1 MVKFIK
7 RYGIIICFVLMVLV
21 GIPADYSRAT
31 EKDNTSS
38 SIDMQAYYNFQ
49 EEISKLSSVSELG
62 DIQIPN
68 EMSSEQS
75 LSALQTS
82 LNKTNEYEKFIL
94 KRLIVSEDE
103 SFNTYGAYKDISGYL
118 DYHILCYNSIE
129 ETMCA
134 YNSLLDDGIN
144 VAPDEI
150 VKTASVEESETNN
163 VSAQTTYNYSS
174 WGGDA
179 MEIDGYRDY
188 LESSGSNSNQV
199 VVAVLDTGI
208 NTAHNAFIDRFLY
221 DENGKIVGDSYY
233 DTKYTYS
240 GYRFEDDK
248 GHGTHVSGIIC
259 DLTSINVKILP
270 MKVMDSSGSGG
281 MAYILDA
288 LSEVDVEYSA
298 KYDIACV
305 NMSLGGGASASS
317 FALFSDAIMSL
328 KSKGIL
334 TVVGAG
340 NDSVDCSDYAPATV
354 DSAITVSAL
363 KMYNDEIVFEDG
375 YSNYGE
381 PVDVSAPGTNI
392 RSAYIASSALGASLS
407 SAKTITKLLDGT
419 SMATPHV
426 SGLVALLCTDNKY
439 WLNGRPQY
447 TANMVEDRL
456 KDCTVDLGELGKD
469 IYYGYGAVNLANY
482 DKERSIETLSF
493 SVDGS
498 SLGSDRYH
506 NIYIDESSQLTVT
519 CSDSSYEIYYNTSG
533 GRYLNNF
540 TTKYASNLVVN
551 TTTQYCFVGKKTVG
565 GVVYYTEIYSVMVTD
580 TTPSSTS
587 EYFTINSSG
596 VITGYLGALTTI
608 VVPNEINGIIP
619 KEIGT
624 DVFANNQYV
633 QSVTLPDTITDIGK
647 SAFENCINLEY
658 LYAKN
663 VVYLGDCSFANC
675 DKISFITSDYPSE
688 DDDQGVFLPNLIECY
703 ASFVDCDGLK
713 TVELS
718 SLKYCEYKMFY
729 GCDSLL
735 SCYIPGVE
743 EVYGNAFTYCLSLE
757 TITFGDELK
766 KISGNPFVNTEKLKE
781 IIVGSGNSLFYSDDC
796 ALYGVRE
803 TDSTTAELIYH
814 YSGVEEGS
822 CEIPETVMINNKNYP
837 VVGTREFCF
846 RGSTFE
852 TLTIPESLSDIGAQ
866 VVFNTHI
873 VNLNINVKNPNKNAY
888 KYTEYIPPW
897 TYVTTEHLTI
907 GANVNVIPE
916 GYFYGLRAGCL
927 EIDSLNT
934 KFEPNSLHMG
944 YSHGVIYNES
954 KTEVFINVPTSSS
967 ISDSW
972 YQNFFQAI
980 SHSSYI
986 LRFKSTI
993 PLDNLEK
1000 YSSDFQYYK
1009 KVGDYY
1015 YYSSYDTSSYKDTTY
1030 YSVTLTNN
1038 VNGAYGL
1045 EAGVYT
1051 MASGTSHDFGFSL
1064 KTGYDIS
1071 YIEVDGVKLS
1081 DTELN
1086 LIKNNGY
1093 YEFYRIDS
1101 DHTMHVEFVKKEFV
1115 IRSFSTETDYGN
1127 IYLLK
1132 NGEKQKRLSMSF
1144 NAGESATYVFET
1156 NAGKIFDKIMVDGVE
1171 LNSAQFE
1178 NAKANGYTFTN
1189 INANHEI
1196 IAYFI
1201 PDLPTYTIDID
1212 VVHCRG
1218 ESGNNFGSVT
1228 PVTAE
1233 IKEGDNQ
1240 TFIFTPKNNCYL
1252 EYVKLDGVLIDFD
1265 ELSKGSGEI
1274 YSYTIN
1280 NVTSDHTL
1288 EVGFAKYQTI
1298 QIFTYALPEGASDV
1312 SSAKPLEEFLY
1323 RYKYDEIVKNFIP
1336 QYEGMDL
1343 CFGYVWNRSDSV
1355 REDYVEM
1362 PLEEIEN
1369 INKSLSIKVDLSFK
1383 LYYEEKPF
1391 EINISSSTGVGITP
1405 YGNNPVSSGGSLTLT
1420 INVGDGYEISYIEID
1435 DHKLTLEEIEEI
1447 INNSYQYTFDNVYDD
1462 HSFYVEFKKKTYTIT
1477 SGVIGNSGSISP
1489 DGNNEFEHG
1498 DNVTY
1503 TFTPNTGYKIKSII
1517 VDNNVLEGTYL
1528 QDVVNSKTYTFTNVT
1543 SAHSIYVE
1551 FEIKTYVITSSV
1563 SRGEGTINPL
1573 GNTTVVYGGSQKYTF
1588 EPSEGFEINTIIV
1601 NGVDLAGTVLSQAIE
1616 NGYYIFENITSDG
1629 NSISVTFSRLTF
1641 TIRVSI
1647 DGVGRV
1653 NPSDPQVVEYGG
1665 NSPLYRF
1672 EPENGYEVRLIKV
1685 GDKELEGQELIDAVE
1700 NGLQLQDIKQNYSIT
1715 AVFRKIDEY
1724 TISSS
1729 VNSATYGSI
1738 TPSGV
1743 VSVQRGGEKS
1753 YTIKINEAKYYIAR
1767 IEIDKGLATAREI
1780 TDEAEISEIL
1790 ENGYTFSNITSN
1802 HSIYIVFAIKQFK
1815 ITVDCVGGGTI
1826 SPIGS
1831 TKVDYGGSSLKY
1843 TFSPDINYKVGVIKV
1858 DGESLVGNA
1867 LNNAITNG
1875 YQFVNV
1881 QSHHTIEVEFVLK
1894 TEYKINATAGNGGT
1908 ISPSGQSQVYE
1919 GGSLVYTIK
1928 TNTGYYVSAFSV
1940 DGTSLVGQ
1948 LASYQVTDGVY
1959 EYVFD
1964 NVLSNHAIDVR
1975 FAKYTYEIVI
1985 YVGENGSLWG
1995 SDDDYVTT
2003 TVEYGDDI
2011 TYEFKPNVGYEIGQ
2025 VIINGARLSQTSPS
2039 TYSDMVTN
2047 NKYTFNSV
2055 TSNQT
2060 MSVEFAIKTYSVTVL
2075 VSGNAN
2081 VYISNN
2087 NYLKTIS
2094 ETITHGQASSLFKL
2108 QTTSEYAVLRKVTI
2122 NNDEYTNDTNSE
2134 FITNILTSGYKIDSV
2149 TEDYEIQINF
2159 VEREKYVFLITASC
2173 GSNGGITPNGEVYVT
2188 EKESQTF
2195 KITPANGHY
2204 IASVIIDRGLAT
2216 ETEITDINELTQIF
2230 ENGYIFDSVES
2241 HHSIHVTFAIKTF
2254 AITLTVVGDNGHI
2267 EKSGS
2272 NDELI
2277 TISETVNYGQSSST
2291 YWLVPNQD
2299 YQLAQVMRNNVPY
2312 DTTSIQEFRDIGFIL
2327 RGVSTNYTIYIFF
2340 GEKPKYKITTTVGAG
2355 GTISPMNTMVTE
2367 GASQTFTF
2375 SPYEGYAVS
2384 SIKIDG
2390 KALTGD
2396 ALSNA
2401 KNSLSYTFTNVVKKR
2416 NIEVMFYPL
2425 SYTVQV
2431 QIGMNG
2437 TVEYDGETIV
2447 GGSTLSLIMLH
2458 GSNVLPIK
2466 MVPNKYYD
2474 VSSIILN
2481 GAGLVGDE
2489 LTSSINEGLTIKNVI
2504 SNQTVIVQFVRKQ
2517 VEISSSASAGGIVN
2531 PLGETLINMGEDIT
2545 FNIVANNGYM
2555 IDTIL
2560 IDGEPI
2566 EVDYVEQQYTFN
2578 CVEEAHTIDA
2588 TFKPREYKFKLETNG
2603 HGDIVSLDTDDV
2615 ITHGE
2620 TIVFTFIAH
2629 DACWLEKLIIDDVE
2643 YSDELDVFVENG
2655 YTFAYIDAEHSITA
2669 VFGRTEYF
2677 IQVEVDGQGTAVI
2690 KGGNKIGHG
2699 ETLVLVLTPMA
2710 GYEVESVMVGEDV
2723 LNIIDNT
2730 VTIENI
2736 TSEFVIKVKFKQ
2748 LPKTIEVFDVSIP
2761 NNTLKIVAICAGVC
2775 VAFIVLG
2782 VIIRKAIKS
2791 RFM

>member
-1 MVKFIK
+1 
-7 RYGIIICFVLMVLV
+7 MVLV

-49 EEISKLSSVSELG
+49 EEIGKLSSVSELG

-75 LSALQTS
+75 LSVPETS

-129 ETMCA
+129 ETLCA

-150 VKTASVEESETNN
+150 VKTASVEECETNN

-221 DENGKIVGDSYY
+221 DENGKIVGDSYC
-233 DTKYTYS
+233 DTTYTYS
-240 GYRFEDDK
+240 GYRFEDDD

-259 DLTSINVKILP
+259 DLTSNNVKILP
-270 MKVMDSSGSGG
+270 MRVLGTDGSGYSTDII
-281 MAYILDA
+281 AA
-288 LSEVDVEYSA
+288 LAKVDVEYSA
-298 KYDIACV
+298 KYNIACV
-305 NMSLGGGASASS
+305 NMSLGGGASASTYVTYVDTM
-317 FALFSDAIMSL
+317 FSL
-328 KSKGIL
+328 KSKGVL
-334 TVVGAG
+334 TVVAAG
-340 NDSVDCSDYAPATV
+340 NASTDCSDTLPAA
-354 DSAITVSAL
+354 SEPAITVSAL
-363 KMYNDEIVFEDG
+363 KRDEGELLFDDS
-375 YSNYGE
+375 YSNYGD
-381 PVDVSAPGTNI
+381 PVDVAAPGSSI
-392 RSAYIASSALGASLS
+392 ESAYIASSAGECPAVSATASLS
-407 SAKTITKLLDGT
+407 GT

-426 SGLVALLCTDNKY
+426 SGAVALLCSDIMY
-439 WLNGRPQY
+439 WVDGVPQY
-447 TANMVEDRL
+447 SASTIESVLKANAL
-456 KDCTVDLGELGKD
+456 DLGVCGKD
-469 IYYGYGAVNLANY
+469 INYGYGAVNLVNY
-482 DKERSIETLSF
+482 DKKKTSETLSF
-493 SVDGS
+493 NLDGI
-498 SLGSDRYH
+498 SLGSGR
-506 NIYIDESSQLTVT
+506 NLSAEIDLSSQLSVS
-519 CSDSSYEIYYNTSG
+519 CSDESYTIYYNTDDGRKLSSFSKIYSSPLTINKTQ
-533 GRYLNNF
+533 RYL
-540 TTKYASNLVVN
+540 
-551 TTTQYCFVGKKTVG
+551 FVAQKTEG
-565 GVVYYTEIYSVMVTD
+565 GVTYYTELYLISFTD
-580 TTPSSTS
+580 ITPVSTS
-587 EYFTINSSG
+587 EYFTINRSG
-596 VITGYLGALTTI
+596 VITGYVGQLEKVEI
-608 VVPNEINGIIP
+608 PSVINGIVAKGIGP
-619 KEIGT
+619 KLFENDLKIKSIVFPDSITEIGDKAFQGCTSLEYLYGPAVTFIGSYSFQNCDSIPFINSDAPGENTAGFYLPKLTQLQPAAFRKCDGIQTVELPLATSVPASVFAHCSALVSCELPAVSSIYT
-624 DVFANNQYV
+624 DSFGYCDNLKTLTFGDSLQIYKNQAVYDTPKLENITIGANNQYFY
-633 QSVTLPDTITDIGK
+633 SDGRALYGK
-647 SAFENCINLEY
+647 READSSTAELV
-658 LYAKN
+658 LY
-663 VVYLGDCSFANC
+663 Y
-675 DKISFITSDYPSE
+675 
-688 DDDQGVFLPNLIECY
+688 
-703 ASFVDCDGLK
+703 
-713 TVELS
+713 
-718 SLKYCEYKMFY
+718 
-729 GCDSLL
+729 
-735 SCYIPGVE
+735 
-743 EVYGNAFTYCLSLE
+743 
-757 TITFGDELK
+757 
-766 KISGNPFVNTEKLKE
+766 
-781 IIVGSGNSLFYSDDC
+781 SGNSQSYTILDTVTIGGVQLDVVGTGMTPFRLVNIDELTIPAGLSEIGPQMFYEPQITT
-796 ALYGVRE
+796 LYYNVKNANKEACWDEDEKRYWCPFSFVSAGRLV
-803 TDSTTAELIYH
+803 IG
-814 YSGVEEGS
+814 SGVES
-822 CEIPETVMINNKNYP
+822 
-837 VVGTREFCF
+837 
-846 RGSTFE
+846 
-852 TLTIPESLSDIGAQ
+852 
-866 VVFNTHI
+866 
-873 VNLNINVKNPNKNAY
+873 
-888 KYTEYIPPW
+888 
-897 TYVTTEHLTI
+897 
-907 GANVNVIPE
+907 IPE
-916 GYFYGLRAGCL
+916 GYFVDLTAYTI
-927 EIDSLNT
+927 EIQSLNT
-934 KFEPNSLHMG
+934 ELNLNSFDLSG
-944 YSHGVIYNES
+944 KIRSEI
-954 KTEVFINVPTSSS
+954 FINVSK
-967 ISDSW
+967 DSQIDDV
-972 YQNFFQAI
+972 YYTKLFNASQV
-980 SHSSYI
+980 SYI
-986 LRFKSTI
+986 QQFKSTI
-993 PLDNLEK
+993 PLDKLSNYASVFTNV
-1000 YSSDFQYYK
+1000 YSD
-1009 KVGDYY
+1009 GTYY
-1015 YYSSYDTSSYKDTTY
+1015 YYARSDGYVSPKY
-1030 YSVTLTNN
+1030 YSIIVNSN
-1038 VNGAYGL
+1038 VIGAYGL
-1045 EAGVYT
+1045 ESSTYSI
-1051 MASGTSHDFGFSL
+1051 ASGSS
-1064 KTGYDIS
+1064 K
-1071 YIEVDGVKLS
+1071 KLS
-1081 DTELN
+1081 FVL
-1086 LIKNNGY
+1086 KPGY
-1093 YEFYRIDS
+1093 YISAFVVNGVAQSSNSIDTIIRQGYYKFSNVTS
-1101 DHTMHVEFVKKEFV
+1101 DQTLDITFVKKDYIITTYYSPE
-1115 IRSFSTETDYGN
+1115 EYGN
-1127 IYLLK
+1127 VYLFRD
-1132 NGEKQKRLSMSF
+1132 EKSYFDRTISF
-1144 NAGESATYVFET
+1144 NEGDRATYVFEVEEFGVIDT
-1156 NAGKIFDKIMVDGVE
+1156 VIIDGNEVSADV
-1171 LNSAQFE
+1171 LNNIRTSHQYEFV
-1178 NAKANGYTFTN
+1178 N
-1189 INANHEI
+1189 INANHEMI
-1196 IAYFI
+1196 VYFSSKEMGREI
-1201 PDLPTYTIDID
+1201 YQITVINGSKD
-1212 VVHCRG
+1212 VSH
-1218 ESGNNFGSVT
+1218 GSISPASIGV
-1228 PVTAE
+1228 E
-1233 IKEGDNQ
+1233 KGDSQ
-1240 TFIFTPKNNCYL
+1240 EFTFTPGDNCYL

-1312 SSAKPLEEFLY
+1312 SSAKQLEEFLY
-1323 RYKYDEIVKNFIP
+1323 RYKYDEIVKDFIP

-1355 REDYVEM
+1355 REDYVEI
-1362 PLEEIEN
+1362 PLEQIEEIN
-1369 INKSLSIKVDLSFK
+1369 NSFSVKVDLSFK

-1405 YGNNPVSSGGSLTLT
+1405 YGNNPVSSGSSLTLT

-1435 DHKLTLEEIEEI
+1435 NHKLTLEEIEEI

-1503 TFTPNTGYKIKSII
+1503 TFTPNTGYKIKSIT

-1588 EPSEGFEINTIIV
+1588 EPSEGFEINTITV

-1616 NGYYIFENITSDG
+1616 NGYYIFENITSDS

-1665 NSPLYRF
+1665 NSPIYRF
-1672 EPENGYEVRLIKV
+1672 EPEIGYEVRLIKI
-1685 GDKELEGQELIDAVE
+1685 GDDELEGQELIDAVE

-1831 TKVDYGGSSLKY
+1831 SKVDYGGSSLKY

-1858 DGESLVGNA
+1858 DGEPLVGNA
-1867 LNNAITNG
+1867 LSNAITNG

-1881 QSHHTIEVEFVLK
+1881 QSDHKIEVEFVLK
-1894 TEYKINATAGNGGT
+1894 TAYNIKATAGNGGS

-1948 LASYQVTDGVY
+1948 LASYQVADGVY

-1964 NVLSNHAIDVR
+1964 NVLSNHAIDVQ

-1985 YVGENGSLWG
+1985 YIGENGSLWE

-2039 TYSDMVTN
+2039 IYSDMVEN

-2055 TSNQT
+2055 TSNQI
-2060 MSVEFAIKTYSVTVL
+2060 MSVEFVIKTYSVTVL

-2134 FITNILTSGYKIDSV
+2134 FITNILTSGYQIDSV
-2149 TEDYEIQINF
+2149 TEDYVIQINF

-2173 GSNGGITPNGEVYVT
+2173 GSNGGISPNGEVYVT

-2291 YWLVPNQD
+2291 YWFVPNQD

-2355 GTISPMNTMVTE
+2355 GTISPMNPMVTE

-2466 MVPNKYYD
+2466 MVPNKYYE

-2489 LTSSINEGLTIKNVI
+2489 LISSINEGLTIKNVI